1 MTVFNLEVPALL
13 DTLTVVLMPIAY
25 GAAFIT
31 ATVVRYVIIPEEI
44 AQQRP
49 FGTFFKNYELVMHN
63 YTAIFLAVDLW
74 LVQAH
79 LNWEF
84 GIFPVC
90 FGIVYVLFSYAYA
103 RLPQGITSTRF
114 LTRGSTWLQCTWW
127 RFCSLAAS
135 STSACGRGPSSVE
148 CTAGWASVGVWV
160 SRIVLFRRHVSDN
173 PYAFQSSTEG

>member
-84 GIFPVC
+84 GIFPC
-90 FGIVYVLFSYAYA
+90 AL
-103 RLPQGITSTRF
+103 
-114 LTRGSTWLQCTWW
+114 
-127 RFCSLAAS
+127 AS
-135 STSACGRGPSSVE
+135 STCCFPTLMHLAA
-148 CTAGWASVGVWV
+148 AGVLHLLV
-160 SRIVLFRRHVSDN
+160 S
-173 PYAFQSSTEG
+173 